1 MENKMHNNIDMILDT
16 YELAIKEQDK
26 EVQQRMIE
34 ATKQYLEWF
43 NEKIRRLLHETGENY
58 TGETVNFI
66 LWQQH

>member
-1 MENKMHNNIDMILDT
+1 MQNNIDLILDT

-43 NEKIRRLLHETGENY
+43 NEKIRNLLHDTGENY

-66 LWQQH
+66 LWQQN